1 MFYFINES
9 LWTSPKQNY
18 EVGENTSDVK
28 ILRQNSDF
36 FEIIFNENINIFLNY
51 LEFPSDLK
59 LADVSYDAM

>member
-9 LWTSPKQNY
+9 FWTSPKQNY